1 MAFAPL
7 FEKAGVMGAAT
18 IAVAAALFGIICGG
32 LIGGPV
38 GTI

>member
-18 IAVAAALFGIICGG
+18 IAVAAALFG
-32 LIGGPV
+32 GPV